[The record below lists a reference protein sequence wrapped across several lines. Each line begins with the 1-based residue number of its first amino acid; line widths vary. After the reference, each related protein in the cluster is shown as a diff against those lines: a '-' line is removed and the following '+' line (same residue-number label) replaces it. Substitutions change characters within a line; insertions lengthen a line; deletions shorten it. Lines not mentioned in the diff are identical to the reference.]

1 MDDKQQKVLDDK
13 MKTIIGKY
21 PKVFKGIGKVKS
33 KPIHIFLKDNDKTL
47 VQQKLRPVVLHLM
60 EPLRIHL
67 NELLDAYVIDD
78 PTSIW

>member
-21 PKVFKGIGKVKS
+21 PKVLKGIGKVKS